1 MHNKALISDDDMSD
15 CEENPLID
23 EVSVVERRR
32 KPHTNMR
39 HRILFLT
46 IVFLLLLSIH
56 ILIFNNVKIYGRR
69 EVEGWSHNTSR
80 ATTDY
85 ILPNENTTL
94 IEPPTLCR
102 EPDPIFLLIVVCSSA
117 NNFEARQSIRESWGN
132 TTEFNYPMFD
142 KLHGPH
148 NNSFLKINNKQW
160 RKYAEVISYHMI
172 RDVKSQV
179 SLSSSLLGGL
189 QCIVWRRSDQLPSSS
204 HIPARREQHQR
215 GTAVSD

>member
-1 MHNKALISDDDMSD
+1 MHDKVIISDDELSD

-23 EVSVVERRR
+23 EVTVVERKRR
-32 KPHTNMR
+32 RRRPHNTNMR

-80 ATTDY
+80 STTDY
-85 ILPNENTTL
+85 IFPNENTTL

-142 KLHGPH
+142 KLHGH
-148 NNSFLKINNKQW
+148 NGSFLNINSKHW
-160 RKYAEVISYHMI
+160 RKYVEVKLNHMM
-172 RDVKSQV
+172 SQHDR
-179 SLSSSLLGGL
+179 SSDSF
-189 QCIVWRRSDQLPSSS
+189 SS
-204 HIPARREQHQR
+204 EGQR
-215 GTAVSD
+215 KLVI